1 MSVLKWVLVFV
12 LQLPVS
18 GLFAQSL
25 LVLDDQTHDLAYR
38 DSFFCHFTFFKIY

>member
-18 GLFAQSL
+18 GLFVQSL
-25 LVLDDQTHDLAYR
+25 LVLDDQPPASCIQRAD
-38 DSFFCHFTFFKIY
+38 F